1 MDCHFPKNRRIGL
14 QQIGEKVFITR
25 GKVWARLYTLSLL
38 LTKVLQ
44 HIDTAADGKALPSG
58 WIIRLTPFFFNH
70 LFIIVVRCI
79 IYKPL

>member
-1 MDCHFPKNRRIGL
+1 M
-14 QQIGEKVFITR
+14 EKVFITR
-25 GKVWARLYTLSLL
+25 GKVWTYLYTLDSL
-38 LTKVLQ
+38 LTKILQ

-70 LFIIVVRCI
+70 LFIIVRCV